1 MHIVLVGASRPGC
14 MRQSCYSQ
22 ACASFSLALYATRA
36 HGSSERYIILYSLF
50 KLCMA
55 ILYFTVDSICFI
67 MMLKHSVRYSNVVAS
82 CTFLPRARPAASCES
97 RGILHIHAKGST
109 RGREVATIGDLRRK
123 ALPPEVVLRRWVAR
137 HDWFTP
143 NATLQRHS

>member
-22 ACASFSLALYATRA
+22 ACASFSLALHATRA

-82 CTFLPRARPAASCES
+82 CES
-97 RGILHIHAKGST
+97 RGMLHIHAKGST